1 MCRGRK
7 LKIKLSK
14 DALTSLLEPN
24 FLQLSYYLRN
34 LVNSYDSLCDLGG
47 GSGAAWGRMGMH
59 VPRNLITRT
68 VVDLYQPGLDKGV
81 ESGIYT
87 NAVYS
92 DILEYLKAQKAESF
106 DVVLATSVI
115 EHLDAETGV
124 ELALEMKRV
133 AKKIA
138 IIFTP
143 NGFVPQPPDADNPHQ
158 EHISGWNCDQL
169 GLLGFEFARGF
180 NGLKYLRTTYGVVRF
195 RPKFFSTPLTLIS
208 AFLTKNSRRFAF
220 EILCV
225 AIK

>member
-1 MCRGRK
+1 MQ
-7 LKIKLSK
+7 IKLSK

-24 FLQLSYYLRN
+24 CLQLSYHLRN

-47 GSGAAWGRMGMH
+47 GSGAAWGTH

-133 AKKIA
+133 AKIIA

-158 EHISGWNCDQL
+158 EHISGWNCNQL
-169 GLLGFEFARGF
+169 GMLGFEFARGF
-180 NGLKYLRTTYGVVRF
+180 NGLKYLRTTYGAIRF
-195 RPKFFSTPLTLIS
+195 KPKVFFIPLTLIS
-208 AFLTKNSRRFAF
+208 AFFTQRSKRFAF
-220 EILCV
+220 EILHV
-225 AIK
+225 AKKD